1 MKSAQDIPTNED
13 AVLRDQILQQEVME
27 NADYEEDR
35 DDDDMDEDEGAGSPN
50 MPPRSKVQPG
60 KRDSDPQEPA
70 AAPQESKVRNS

>member
-1 MKSAQDIPTNED
+1 
-13 AVLRDQILQQEVME
+13 ME